1 MSLAPITITFSDA
14 VSTANNESQRIQQ
27 IAQNEFSEFSL
38 TNRVRAFLAQE
49 FYWEGEQGGKVKY
62 YRPRDKVSD
71 YATYQ
76 VVCITCEML
85 KVEFANKDDG
95 GHKLVKEVIA
105 SMINGTVN
113 GFQAIKTGQSVY
125 KPKQPR
131 VVKVAS
137 SNVENLWEEPLVK
150 PLAEL
155 TLAGGLAKNFED
167 HVLKNFQGDSSKQQW
182 FLDWLAFQYQRPTD
196 LLPHHCYL
204 YHAEGGHGKGLLK
217 TTLQQVFG
225 MSAVIAIKNMQA
237 LGDAS
242 VQVDAVTRTMMVLEE
257 YPSSSTQKMKNDI
270 KTMAAAGT
278 ISAARKYEGM
288 RLWQTTA
295 NFIFQS
301 NHAPTMFDQ
310 QNDRRWF
317 VAQWYSEY
325 SSVEAKDDYF
335 NYYVKWLEAGGY
347 EAIGALL
354 RDRDI
359 SHYNTS
365 KKPMQTNELFKAL
378 KVTEDENITL
388 LTDYLEA
395 NINRPVF
402 GVNELE
408 ALYKGTKLQGN
419 INAIKHNCSKVGLV
433 RQSGQYNK
441 GGGAKLSIY
450 CRDGVEIVSQ
460 QNSAVLTPS
469 GDTLREWMLKIP
481 QLTVSKD
488 F

>member
-1 MSLAPITITFSDA
+1 MKLAPITITFSDA

-38 TNRVRAFLAQE
+38 INRVRGFLAQE
-49 FYWEGEQGGKVKY
+49 FYWADEQGGKIKY
-62 YRPRDKVSD
+62 YRPTDKVSG

-76 VVCITCEML
+76 VVCITCDVF
-85 KVEFANKDDG
+85 KVEFANKEDG
-95 GHKLVKEVIA
+95 GHKLVKEVID

-113 GFQAIKTGQSVY
+113 GFQAIKLGQSVY

-155 TLAGGLAKNFED
+155 TLAGGAAKQFED
-167 HVLKNFQGDSSKQQW
+167 HILHNFQGSYDKQQW

-257 YPSSSTQKMKNDI
+257 YPSSSSQKMKNDI

-325 SSVEAKDDYF
+325 ESVDAKDSHF
-335 NYYVKWLEAGGY
+335 GEYVTWLESGGGY
-347 EAIGALL
+347 EAISALL

-359 SHYNTS
+359 SHYNTA
-365 KKPMQTNELFKAL
+365 KKPLQTEELFKAL

-388 LTDYLEA
+388 VVDYLEA
-395 NINRPVF
+395 NIDRPVF
-402 GVNELE
+402 GVKELE

-419 INAIKHNCSKVGLV
+419 LNAIKHNLSKVGLV
-433 RQSGQYNK
+433 RQQGQFNT
-441 GGGAKLSIY
+441 GGGNKVSLY
-450 CRDGVEIVSQ
+450 CRDGVEIVKQ
-460 QNSAVLTPS
+460 QPQSILTPS
-469 GDTLREWMLKIP
+469 GDPLREWLAKLP
-481 QLTVSKD
+481 TTTD